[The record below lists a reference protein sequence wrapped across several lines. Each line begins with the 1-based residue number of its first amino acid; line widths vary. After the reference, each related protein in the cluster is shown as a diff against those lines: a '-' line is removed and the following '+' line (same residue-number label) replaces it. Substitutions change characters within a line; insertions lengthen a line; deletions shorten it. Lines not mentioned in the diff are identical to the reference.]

1 MKPRIRVALP
11 AAFSLASL
19 LAVVALF
26 SGGAGSGSA
35 SGAGD
40 APALPPPSNGAISP
54 QDQADAL
61 HLVIAADR
69 EMYCRSYVA
78 LRAGDAPPPSAS
90 ASGKPGE
97 SWPPPCEM
105 FRRAAESI
113 QSKGAEF
120 SYALR
125 SLRPV
130 DPRNGPQTEL
140 EQRGLA
146 FVTSHSAQNYYG
158 QEMLGGRRYF
168 TAVYPDI
175 PAVAA
180 CVECHNRGSASIPRR
195 HQVGEIMGGIVVRV
209 PLEF

>member
-1 MKPRIRVALP
+1 MKTRNRVALP
-11 AAFSLASL
+11 TALSL
-19 LAVVALF
+19 VALLIVLALATR
-26 SGGAGSGSA
+26 GAGSNSA
-35 SGAGD
+35 TNPSEAST
-40 APALPPPSNGAISP
+40 SNGAISP
-54 QDQADAL
+54 QNQADSL
-61 HLVIAADR
+61 HFVIAADR
-69 EMYCRSYVA
+69 EIYCRTYVA
-78 LRAGDAPPPSAS
+78 RQTGDAPSPNAS

-97 SWPPPCEM
+97 SWPLPCEM

-125 SLRPV
+125 SLHPI

-146 FVTSHSAQNYYG
+146 FVTSHPTQNYYG

-180 CVECHNRGSASIPRR
+180 CVDCHNRRSASIPQRY
-195 HQVGEIMGGIVVRV
+195 QVGEVMGGIVVRV